1 MGTID
6 RGRVIVGGLV
16 AGVVLNIGEYVLN
29 GILLKE
35 RWDAAMTELGLA
47 TYGPAEIGI
56 MVLLMFVLGLILVWV
71 YAAIRPRFT
80 PGPRAAIIAGL
91 IAWLLLYAFPF
102 VYNSLVPIFPSD
114 LMLIGTV
121 WGLFE
126 LPIATMAGAFLYKE
140 DEAV

>member
-6 RGRVIVGGLV
+6 RGRVILGGLV

-35 RWDAAMTELGLA
+35 RWDAAMAELGFD
-47 TYGPAEIGI
+47 TYAAADIGI
-56 MVLLMFVLGLILVWV
+56 MVLLMFVLGLVLVWI

-91 IAWLLLYAFPF
+91 LGWLLLYGFPF
-102 VYNSLVPIFPSD
+102 VYNSLVPVFPSD

-140 DEAV
+140 EERP